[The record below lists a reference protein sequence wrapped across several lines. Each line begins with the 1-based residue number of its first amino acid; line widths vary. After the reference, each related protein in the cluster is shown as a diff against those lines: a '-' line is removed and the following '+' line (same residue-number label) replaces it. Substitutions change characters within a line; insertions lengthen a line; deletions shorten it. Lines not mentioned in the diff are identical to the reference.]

1 MKVPPWIEMS
11 RPRAQ
16 AGGAPTGHLFDTL
29 WITAF
34 TWRTVLLVAVMHFLL
49 ARAFF

>member
-16 AGGAPTGHLFDTL
+16 AGRRLDIFLTHCGYGFYRAHC
-29 WITAF
+29 
-34 TWRTVLLVAVMHFLL
+34 LLVAVMHF
-49 ARAFF
+49 